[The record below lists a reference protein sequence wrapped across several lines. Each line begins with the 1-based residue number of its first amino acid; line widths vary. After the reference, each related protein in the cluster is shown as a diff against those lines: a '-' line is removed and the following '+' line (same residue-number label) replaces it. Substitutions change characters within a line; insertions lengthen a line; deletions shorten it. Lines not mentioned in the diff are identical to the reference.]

1 MTTGTSK
8 SSTAVTS
15 ENHQHN
21 SQRWVIKI
29 GSALISNNGRDLAHA
44 ALDKWVPQIAALI
57 RRGEQVVLV
66 SSGAVSEGVKRLGW
80 QKRPDTVHELQAAA
94 AIGQAGLIQAYES
107 RFQRFDI
114 QTAQILLVRGD
125 LASRDRYLNA
135 RQTLKSLLQLTVIPI
150 VNENDTVATDEIR
163 FGDNDTLAGLAANLI
178 DADKLLILTDQKG
191 VYTDDPRKN
200 PQAKLINSCDA
211 HDKAL
216 DTAARGSGN
225 ALGRGGMQ
233 TKIRAAR
240 LAARSGTTT
249 IIANGN
255 ETDIITRI
263 SNNEAMGTTLTSSRK
278 PITARKQWLAGSLQ
292 VKGSLQLDN
301 GAINALKNTG
311 VSLLPIGVKLVE
323 GNFQC
328 GELVS
333 CVDEHHNEIARGLTN
348 YNAHEAKQVAG
359 KSGAELNDTL
369 GYTGEP
375 EIIHRDNLV
384 LL

>member
-1 MTTGTSK
+1 VNNSIQQ
-8 SSTAVTS
+8 
-15 ENHQHN
+15 NH

-57 RRGEQVVLV
+57 KRDIQVVLV

-80 QKRPDTVHELQAAA
+80 DSRPDTVHELQAAA
-94 AIGQAGLIQAYES
+94 AVGQAGLIQAYES
-107 RFQRFDI
+107 RFQHFDV
-114 QTAQILLVRGD
+114 QTAQILFVRGD

-135 RQTLKSLLQLTVIPI
+135 RQTLNSLLRLNVIPI

-178 DADKLLILTDQKG
+178 DADKLLILTDQAG
-191 VYTDDPRKN
+191 VFTDDPRKN
-200 PQAKLINSCDA
+200 LQAKLIQSCDA
-211 HDKAL
+211 HDKIL
-216 DTAARGSGN
+216 DSSAQGSGN

-263 SNNEAMGTTLTSSRK
+263 SNGEIVGTTLTNARK

-292 VKGSLQLDN
+292 AKGVLHLDK
-301 GAINALKNTG
+301 GAVNALQNAG
-311 VSLLPIGVKLVE
+311 VSLLPVGIKSVE
-323 GNFQC
+323 GNFQR

-333 CVDEHHNEIARGLTN
+333 CVDDQQHEIARGLTN
-348 YNAHEAKQVAG
+348 YSVHEAKQIAG
-359 KSGAELNDTL
+359 QTGAEINHRL
-369 GYTGEP
+369 GYAGDA